1 MQEIA
6 RQLAVICGEDR
17 LQVADAAETLS
28 IGQRTAR
35 IHGSGDGVGKVVSGL
50 IDTSDALAFGGSP
63 VMSPPMAHY
72 VEVLKRPSGRVELGV
87 TPGAGARLGVQG
99 EKVANRLGATYI
111 GLH

>member
-63 VMSPPMAHY
+63 EMCPPKAHSVEGLNSPYGPPEP
-72 VEVLKRPSGRVELGV
+72 VV
-87 TPGAGARLGVQG
+87 TPAHRS
-99 EKVANRLGATYI
+99 ATSFMTRQTPNSP
-111 GLH
+111 LR